1 MIMAEFLQ
9 IIIKRK
15 RYFLPAIAVALFVE
29 AVSYYL
35 MVVNVSGK
43 DLEVY
48 AEMNGTLYTA
58 ISMVMGIFSS
68 ILSGLFVSFLILR
81 SDLRCKVKPANGKP
95 SGIIGIATGIIVSG
109 CPSCGA
115 PLLALLGMPFG
126 LMTLP
131 FRGLEIKLAGII
143 FLLISVY
150 LLCENIKKS
159 VMCKYRDR
167 VRHEYVRTID

>member
-1 MIMAEFLQ
+1 MIMIEFLQ

-15 RYFLPAIAVALFVE
+15 RYFLPAIAAMLFVE

-35 MVVNVSGK
+35 TVVNVSGK
-43 DLEVY
+43 DLDIY
-48 AEMNGTLYTA
+48 AEMNGTAYTI
-58 ISMVMGIFSS
+58 ISMIMALSS
-68 ILSGLFVSFLILR
+68 SVLSGLFISLLILR
-81 SDLRCKVKPANGKP
+81 SDLRYKIKLSNGKP
-95 SGIIGIATGIIVSG
+95 AGILGIGTGIIVSG

-131 FRGLEIKLAGII
+131 LRGLEIKLSGII
-143 FLLISVY
+143 FLLISIY

-159 VMCKYRDR
+159 VICRYGDR
-167 VRHEYVRTID
+167 VKQVPV